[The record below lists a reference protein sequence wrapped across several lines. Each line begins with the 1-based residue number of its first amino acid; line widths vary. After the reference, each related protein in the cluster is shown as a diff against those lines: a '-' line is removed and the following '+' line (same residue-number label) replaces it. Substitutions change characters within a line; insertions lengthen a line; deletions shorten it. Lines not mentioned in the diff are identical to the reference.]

1 MSSRKDRKEALRRA
15 REERE
20 RQARAARQRKRL
32 AGYGVAGTI
41 ALATAVVVAVLLAA
55 GGSNGAGEPSA
66 DVLPEGGDVPEQK
79 EFDITAAA
87 RVGGCELKAV
97 KGSGNQ
103 THTQDPNERIRYNSN
118 PPTTGKHFIT
128 PAEDGA
134 YSEAPTDE
142 ALVHGLEHGRVIV
155 WFKPGLSRDARA
167 DLRALYEEDTYQM
180 FLVPRRNMPYDV
192 AASAWNAEPA
202 PNGTGRMLLCDRF
215 GQGVFDSIRA
225 FRDEHRSNGPEPVP

>member
-1 MSSRKDRKEALRRA
+1 VSSRKDRKEALRRA

-32 AGYGVAGTI
+32 AGYGVAGAI
-41 ALATAVVVAVLLAA
+41 ALATTVVIGVLLAA
-55 GGSNGAGEPSA
+55 GGSDGAGEPSA

-79 EFDITAAA
+79 EFEVTAAA
-87 RVGGCELKAV
+87 RLGGCELKAV

-118 PPTTGKHFIT
+118 PPTTGKHYIT

-155 WFKPGLSRDARA
+155 WYKPGLPKDARA

-202 PNGTGRMLLCDRF
+202 PNGTGRLLVCDRF
-215 GQGVFDSIRA
+215 GQGVFDAIRA